1 MVLTSGQEKG
11 LKIAVERYKQREP
24 YTVIAGYAGTGK
36 STLVSHIVD
45 ALGLYPFDVCYIAFT
60 GKAALVLKEKGCSNS
75 MTAHRL
81 LYHSKERP
89 DGTFEH
95 TPRKR
100 LEDNYRL
107 IVVDEVSMIP
117 ADMWELLLSHGVHVI
132 ALGDPGQLPPI
143 DGESKLLSRPH
154 VFLDEVVRQA
164 QDSEIIRLSMDIRE
178 GVSLKPYKGNEVIII
193 SKKQLNDFYYSG
205 ADQII
210 AATNATRNDIN
221 WKCRK
226 IKFGNDVPRYPIDG
240 EKVICLK
247 NYWNVL
253 SNCGDILDKHIC
265 DTDIWEE
272 NIWRID
278 EILDSGDPLINGM
291 IGKLSNIKFQHNVP
305 KYEDTMEADFSISDK
320 DTFSKLF
327 MDYKLFAE
335 SKQTI
340 NRDNWEKFRGVAKPM
355 LFDYAYCITCHKSQG
370 SEFDK
375 VLVFNEH
382 MKSTDH
388 SRWLYTA
395 ATRAKKKLII
405 VIDA

>member
-1 MVLTSGQEKG
+1 MVLTNGQEKG
-11 LKIAVERYKQREP
+11 LKIAVERYKNREP
-24 YTVIAGYAGTGK
+24 YTVIAGYAGAGK

-45 ALGLYPFDVCYIAFT
+45 ALNILPEDVCYVAFT
-60 GKAALVLKEKGCSNS
+60 GKASLVLREKGCENS
-75 MTAHRL
+75 MTAHKL
-81 LYHSKERP
+81 LYHSKEKP

-95 TPRKR
+95 KPRKY
-100 LEDNYRL
+100 LEFNYKL
-107 IVVDEVSMIP
+107 IIVDEVSMIP
-117 ADMWELLLSHGVHVI
+117 TDMWDLLLSHNVHVI

-143 DGESKLLSRPH
+143 DGESELLKHPH

-193 SKKQLNDFYYSG
+193 SKNQLNDFYYSG

-210 AATNATRNDIN
+210 AAKNITRNDIN

-226 IKFGNDVPRYPIDG
+226 IKFGNDVPNYPIEG
-240 EKVICLK
+240 EKAICLK

-253 SNCGDILDKHIC
+253 S
-265 DTDIWEE
+265 
-272 NIWRID
+272 
-278 EILDSGDPLINGM
+278 DSGDPLINGM
-291 IGKLSNIKFQHNVP
+291 IGELSGIRFRHNID
-305 KYEDTMEADFSISDK
+305 KYGDMMNANFTIADK
-320 DTFSKLF
+320 NQYRQLF

-335 SKQTI
+335 SKQTV
-340 NRDNWEKFRGVAKPM
+340 NSDNWIDFRGMVKPM

-375 VLVFNEH
+375 VLVFNEY

-388 SRWLYTA
+388 KRWLYTA

-405 VIDA
+405 VADA

>member
-1 MVLTSGQEKG
+1 MVLTNGQEKG
-11 LKIAVERYKQREP
+11 LKIAVDRYRKGEP

-45 ALGLYPFDVCYIAFT
+45 ALNIYPGDVCYVAFT
-60 GKAALVLKEKGCSNS
+60 GKASLVLREKGCENS
-75 MTAHRL
+75 MTAHKL
-81 LYHSKERP
+81 LYHSKEKP

-95 TPRKR
+95 KPRKY
-100 LEDNYRL
+100 LEFGYKL

-117 ADMWELLLSHGVHVI
+117 IDMWDLLLSHGVHVI

-143 DGESKLLSRPH
+143 DGESELLKHPH

-164 QDSEIIRLSMDIRE
+164 QDSEIIRLSMDIRN
-178 GVSLKPYKGNEVIII
+178 GVSLKPYKGNEVVII
-193 SKKQLNDFYYSG
+193 SKNQLNDFYYSG

-210 AATNATRNDIN
+210 AAKNITRNDIN
-221 WKCRK
+221 WRCRK
-226 IKFGNDVPRYPIDG
+226 IKFGNDVPNYPIAG
-240 EKVICLK
+240 EKAICLK

-253 SNCGDILDKHIC
+253 S
-265 DTDIWEE
+265 
-272 NIWRID
+272 
-278 EILDSGDPLINGM
+278 DSGDPLINGM
-291 IGKLSNIKFQHNVP
+291 IGELSDIRFHHDVF
-305 KYEDTMEADFSISDK
+305 KYGDMMNANFTVGDK
-320 DTFSKLF
+320 NQFRQLF

-340 NRDNWEKFRGVAKPM
+340 NSDNWTEFRGMVKPM

-375 VLVFNEH
+375 VLVFNEY

-388 SRWLYTA
+388 KRWLYTA

-405 VIDA
+405 VADA

>member
-1 MVLTSGQEKG
+1 MVLTNGQEKG
-11 LKIAVERYKQREP
+11 LKIAVERYKNGEP

-45 ALGLYPFDVCYIAFT
+45 ALNISPLSVCYVAFT
-60 GKAALVLKEKGCSNS
+60 GKASLVLREKGCENS
-75 MTAHRL
+75 MTAHKL
-81 LYHSKERP
+81 LYHSKEKP

-95 TPRKR
+95 KPRKS
-100 LEDNYRL
+100 LEWPYKL

-117 ADMWELLLSHGVHVI
+117 ANMWELLLSHNIHVI

-143 DGESKLLSRPH
+143 DGESELLVHPH

-164 QDSEIIRLSMDIRE
+164 QDSEIIRLSMDIRN
-178 GVSLKPYKGNEVIII
+178 GISLKPYKGNEVIII
-193 SKKQLNDFYYSG
+193 SKNQLNDFYFSG

-210 AATNATRNDIN
+210 AAKNVTRNDIN
-221 WKCRK
+221 WHCRK
-226 IKFGNDVPRYPIDG
+226 IKFGNDVPNYPIEG
-240 EKVICLK
+240 EKAICLK

-253 SNCGDILDKHIC
+253 SN
-265 DTDIWEE
+265 
-272 NIWRID
+272 
-278 EILDSGDPLINGM
+278 SGDPLINGM
-291 IGKLSNIKFQHNVP
+291 IGELSNINFRHDVFKYDDMMNANFTIGDKNKFHQ
-305 KYEDTMEADFSISDK
+305 
-320 DTFSKLF
+320 LF

-335 SKQTI
+335 SKQTV
-340 NRDNWEKFRGVAKPM
+340 NSDNWMEFRGMTKPM

-375 VLVFNEH
+375 VLVFNEY

-388 SRWLYTA
+388 KRWLYTA

-405 VIDA
+405 VVDA

>member
-1 MVLTSGQEKG
+1 MVLTNGQEKG
-11 LKIAVERYKQREP
+11 LKIAIERYKNKEP

-45 ALGLYPFDVCYIAFT
+45 ALNISPLSVCYVAFT
-60 GKAALVLKEKGCSNS
+60 GKASLVLREKGCENS
-75 MTAHRL
+75 MTAHKL
-81 LYHSKERP
+81 LYHSKEKP

-95 TPRKR
+95 KPRKS
-100 LEDNYRL
+100 LEWPYKL

-117 ADMWELLLSHGVHVI
+117 VDMWELLLSHNVHVI

-143 DGESKLLSRPH
+143 DGESELLAHPH

-164 QDSEIIRLSMDIRE
+164 QDSEIIRLSMDIRN

-193 SKKQLNDFYYSG
+193 SKSQLNDFYFSG

-210 AATNATRNDIN
+210 AAKNVTRNDIN

-226 IKFGNDVPRYPIDG
+226 IKFGNDVPNYPLAG
-240 EKVICLK
+240 EKAICLK

-253 SNCGDILDKHIC
+253 S
-265 DTDIWEE
+265 
-272 NIWRID
+272 
-278 EILDSGDPLINGM
+278 DSEDPLINGM
-291 IGKLSNIKFQHNVP
+291 IGELSGITFRHNIDKYGDMMNANFTIGDKNKFRQ
-305 KYEDTMEADFSISDK
+305 
-320 DTFSKLF
+320 LF

-340 NRDNWEKFRGVAKPM
+340 NSDNWMDFRGMVKPM

-375 VLVFNEH
+375 VLVFNEY

-388 SRWLYTA
+388 KRWLYTA

-405 VIDA
+405 VADA

>member
-1 MVLTSGQEKG
+1 MVLTNGQEKG
-11 LKIAVERYKQREP
+11 LKIAVERYNNREP

-45 ALGLYPFDVCYIAFT
+45 ALNIYPEDVCYVAFT
-60 GKAALVLKEKGCSNS
+60 GKASLILREKGCENA
-75 MTAHRL
+75 MTAHKL
-81 LYHSKERP
+81 LYHSKENP
-89 DGTFEH
+89 DGTFTH
-95 TPRKR
+95 TPRKY
-100 LEDNYRL
+100 LEFNYRL

-117 ADMWELLLSHGVHVI
+117 TDMWDLLLSHGTHVI

-143 DGESKLLSRPH
+143 DGESKLLAHPH

-164 QDSEIIRLSMDIRE
+164 QDSEIIRLSMDIRN
-178 GVSLKPYKGNEVIII
+178 GVSLKPYKGNEVVIIF
-193 SKKQLNDFYYSG
+193 KNQLNDFYYSG

-210 AATNATRNDIN
+210 AAKNITRNDIN
-221 WKCRK
+221 WRCRK
-226 IKFGNDVPRYPIDG
+226 IKFGNDVPRHPIIG

-253 SNCGDILDKHIC
+253 SNCKNNC
-265 DTDIWEE
+265 ADIWDIPYTLE
-272 NIWRID
+272 
-278 EILDSGDPLINGM
+278 SGDPLINGM
-291 IGKLSNIKFQHNVP
+291 IGELSNIQFQHNVA
-305 KYEDTMEADFSISDK
+305 KYGDIMNANFTIGDNN
-320 DTFSKLF
+320 TFYNLF

-335 SKQTI
+335 SQQTI
-340 NRDNWEKFRGVAKPM
+340 NSDNWKDFRGMTKPM

-375 VLVFNEH
+375 VLVFNEY

-405 VIDA
+405 VADA

>member
-1 MVLTSGQEKG
+1 MVLTNGQEKG
-11 LKIAVERYKQREP
+11 LKIAVERYKNREP

-45 ALGLYPFDVCYIAFT
+45 ALNISPGDVCYVAFT
-60 GKAALVLKEKGCSNS
+60 GKASLVLREKGCENA
-75 MTAHRL
+75 MTAHKL
-81 LYHSKERP
+81 LYHSKEKP

-95 TPRKR
+95 KPRKY
-100 LEDNYRL
+100 LEFNYRL

-117 ADMWELLLSHGVHVI
+117 VDMWELLLSHGVHVI

-143 DGESKLLSRPH
+143 DGESELLAHPH

-164 QDSEIIRLSMDIRE
+164 QDSEIIRLSMDIRN
-178 GVSLKPYKGNEVIII
+178 GVSLKPYKGNEVVII
-193 SKKQLNDFYYSG
+193 SKNQLNDFYYSG

-210 AATNATRNDIN
+210 AAKNATRNDIN
-221 WKCRK
+221 WICRK
-226 IKFGNDVPRYPIDG
+226 IKFGNDVPRHPIEG

-253 SNCGDILDKHIC
+253 SNCLDVC
-265 DTDIWEE
+265 EDIWDSPGMIE
-272 NIWRID
+272 
-278 EILDSGDPLINGM
+278 SGDPLINGM
-291 IGKLSNIKFQHNVP
+291 IGELNNIKFRHNVA
-305 KYEDTMEADFSISDK
+305 KYGDMMNANFTIGDSN
-320 DTFSKLF
+320 TFYNLF

-335 SKQTI
+335 SQQTI
-340 NRDNWEKFRGVAKPM
+340 NSDNWKDFRGMAKPM

-375 VLVFNEH
+375 VLVFNEY

-388 SRWLYTA
+388 KRWLYTA

-405 VIDA
+405 VADA

>member
-1 MVLTSGQEKG
+1 MVLTNGQEKG
-11 LKIAVERYKQREP
+11 LKIAVDRYRKGEP

-45 ALGLYPFDVCYIAFT
+45 ALNIYPGDVCYVAFT
-60 GKAALVLKEKGCSNS
+60 GKASLVLREKGCENS
-75 MTAHRL
+75 MTAHKL
-81 LYHSKERP
+81 LYHSKEKP

-95 TPRKR
+95 KPRKY
-100 LEDNYRL
+100 LEFGYKL

-117 ADMWELLLSHGVHVI
+117 IDMWDLLLSHGVHVI

-143 DGESKLLSRPH
+143 DGESELLKHPH

-164 QDSEIIRLSMDIRE
+164 QDSEIIRLSMDIRN
-178 GVSLKPYKGNEVIII
+178 GVSLKPYKGNEVVII
-193 SKKQLNDFYYSG
+193 SKNQLNDFYYSG

-210 AATNATRNDIN
+210 AAKNVTRNDIN
-221 WKCRK
+221 WRCRK
-226 IKFGNDVPRYPIDG
+226 IKFGNDVPNYPIAG
-240 EKVICLK
+240 EKAICLK

-253 SNCGDILDKHIC
+253 S
-265 DTDIWEE
+265 
-272 NIWRID
+272 
-278 EILDSGDPLINGM
+278 DSGDPLINGM
-291 IGKLSNIKFQHNVP
+291 IGELSDIRFHHDVF
-305 KYEDTMEADFSISDK
+305 KYGDMMNANFAVGDK
-320 DTFSKLF
+320 NQFRQLF

-340 NRDNWEKFRGVAKPM
+340 NSDNWTDFRGMTKPM

-375 VLVFNEH
+375 VLVFNEY

-388 SRWLYTA
+388 KRWLYTA

-405 VIDA
+405 VADA

>member
-1 MVLTSGQEKG
+1 MILTNGQEKG
-11 LKIAVERYKQREP
+11 LKIAVERYKNREP
-24 YTVIAGYAGTGK
+24 YTVIAGYAGAGK

-45 ALGLYPFDVCYIAFT
+45 ALNISPFDVCYVAFT
-60 GKAALVLKEKGCSNS
+60 GKASLVLREKGCENS
-75 MTAHRL
+75 MTAHKL
-81 LYHSKERP
+81 LYHSKEKP

-95 TPRKR
+95 KPRKS
-100 LEDNYRL
+100 LEWSYKL

-117 ADMWELLLSHGVHVI
+117 VDMWELLLSHNVHVI

-143 DGESKLLSRPH
+143 DGESELLAHPH

-164 QDSEIIRLSMDIRE
+164 QDSEIIRLSMDIRN
-178 GVSLKPYKGNEVIII
+178 GISLKPYKGTEVVII
-193 SKKQLNDFYYSG
+193 SKNQLNDFYFSG

-210 AATNATRNDIN
+210 AAKNITRNDIN

-226 IKFGNDVPRYPIDG
+226 IKFGDDVPNYPIEG
-240 EKVICLK
+240 EKAICLK

-253 SNCGDILDKHIC
+253 S
-265 DTDIWEE
+265 
-272 NIWRID
+272 
-278 EILDSGDPLINGM
+278 DSGDPLINGM
-291 IGKLSNIKFQHNVP
+291 IGELSGIQFRHDVT
-305 KYEDTMEADFSISDK
+305 KYGDMMNANFAVGDK
-320 DTFSKLF
+320 NQFRQLF

-335 SKQTI
+335 SKQTV
-340 NRDNWEKFRGVAKPM
+340 NSDNWMEFRGMVKPM

-375 VLVFNEH
+375 VLVFNEY

-388 SRWLYTA
+388 KRWLYTA

-405 VIDA
+405 VADA

>member
-1 MVLTSGQEKG
+1 MILTNGQEKG
-11 LKIAVERYKQREP
+11 LKIAVERYKNGEP
-24 YTVIAGYAGTGK
+24 YTVIAGYAGAGK

-45 ALGLYPFDVCYIAFT
+45 ALNISPMSVCYVAFT
-60 GKAALVLKEKGCSNS
+60 GKASLVLREKGCENS
-75 MTAHRL
+75 MTAHKL

-95 TPRKR
+95 KPRKS
-100 LEDNYRL
+100 LEWPYKL

-117 ADMWELLLSHGVHVI
+117 TDMWDLLLSHNVHVI

-143 DGESKLLSRPH
+143 DGESELLKHPH

-193 SKKQLNDFYYSG
+193 SKNQLNDFYYSG

-210 AATNATRNDIN
+210 AAKNITRNDIN

-226 IKFGNDVPRYPIDG
+226 IKFGNDVPNYPIEG
-240 EKVICLK
+240 EKAICLK

-253 SNCGDILDKHIC
+253 S
-265 DTDIWEE
+265 
-272 NIWRID
+272 
-278 EILDSGDPLINGM
+278 DSGDPLINGM
-291 IGKLSNIKFQHNVP
+291 IGELSGIRFRHNIDKYDDMMNANFAVGDKNKFHQ
-305 KYEDTMEADFSISDK
+305 
-320 DTFSKLF
+320 LF

-340 NRDNWEKFRGVAKPM
+340 NSDNWMDFRGMAKPM

-375 VLVFNEH
+375 VLVFNEY

-388 SRWLYTA
+388 KRWLYTA

-405 VIDA
+405 VADV

>member
-1 MVLTSGQEKG
+1 MVLTNGQEKG
-11 LKIAVERYKQREP
+11 LKIAVERYKNREP

-45 ALGLYPFDVCYIAFT
+45 ALNISPEDVCYVAFT
-60 GKAALVLKEKGCSNS
+60 GKASLVLREKGCANS
-75 MTAHRL
+75 MTAHKL
-81 LYHSKERP
+81 LYHSKEKP

-95 TPRKR
+95 KPRKY
-100 LEDNYRL
+100 LEVGYKL

-117 ADMWELLLSHGVHVI
+117 IDMWELLLSHKVHVI

-143 DGESKLLSRPH
+143 DGESELLAHPH

-164 QDSEIIRLSMDIRE
+164 QDSEIIRLSMDIRN
-178 GVSLKPYKGNEVIII
+178 GVSLKPYKGNEVVII
-193 SKKQLNDFYYSG
+193 SKNQLNDFYFSG

-210 AATNATRNDIN
+210 AAKNVTRNDIN

-226 IKFGNDVPRYPIDG
+226 IKFGNDVPNYPLAG
-240 EKVICLK
+240 EKAICLK

-253 SNCGDILDKHIC
+253 S
-265 DTDIWEE
+265 E
-272 NIWRID
+272 
-278 EILDSGDPLINGM
+278 SGDPLINGM
-291 IGKLSNIKFQHNVP
+291 IGELSDIKFNHDVF
-305 KYEDTMEADFSISDK
+305 KYGDMMNANFTIGDK
-320 DTFSKLF
+320 NQFRQLF

-340 NRDNWEKFRGVAKPM
+340 NSDNWMEFRGMVKPM

-370 SEFDK
+370 SEFNK
-375 VLVFNEH
+375 VLVFNEY

-388 SRWLYTA
+388 KRWLYTA

-405 VIDA
+405 VADA

>member
-1 MVLTSGQEKG
+1 MILTNGQEKG
-11 LKIAVERYKQREP
+11 LKIAVDRYKKGEP

-45 ALGLYPFDVCYIAFT
+45 AMNIYPGDVCYVAFT
-60 GKAALVLKEKGCSNS
+60 GKASLVLREKGCENS
-75 MTAHRL
+75 MTAHKL
-81 LYHSKERP
+81 LYHSKEKP

-95 TPRKR
+95 KPRKY
-100 LEDNYRL
+100 LEFGYKL

-117 ADMWELLLSHGVHVI
+117 IDMWELLLSHKVHVI

-143 DGESKLLSRPH
+143 DGESELLAHPH

-164 QDSEIIRLSMDIRE
+164 QDSEIIRLSMDIRN
-178 GVSLKPYKGNEVIII
+178 GISLKPYRGNEVVII
-193 SKKQLNDFYYSG
+193 SKNQLNDFYYSG

-210 AATNATRNDIN
+210 AAKNITRNDIN

-226 IKFGNDVPRYPIDG
+226 IKFGNDVPNYPIAG
-240 EKVICLK
+240 EKAICLK

-253 SNCGDILDKHIC
+253 S
-265 DTDIWEE
+265 E
-272 NIWRID
+272 
-278 EILDSGDPLINGM
+278 SGDPLINGM
-291 IGKLSNIKFQHNVP
+291 IGELCDIKFKHDVF
-305 KYEDTMEADFSISDK
+305 KYDDIMEAGFTIGDK
-320 DTFSKLF
+320 NKFNKLF
-327 MDYKLFAE
+327 MDYKLFSE

-340 NRDNWEKFRGVAKPM
+340 NSDNWTEFRGMIKPM

-375 VLVFNEH
+375 VLVFNEY

-388 SRWLYTA
+388 KRWLYTA

-405 VIDA
+405 VADA